1 MQLQPEVIQEYVKDI
16 NDSLSKIDNESIKME
31 FEVNQLTSLKS
42 SQEEINEL
50 KKVSISFKNN
60 YINTIIQ
67 LSKAVKELESMDQKL
82 AESLSNGG

>member
-42 SQEEINEL
+42 SQEKINEL